1 MTDEKVNAAA
11 AGPLAGV
18 RVLDLTTMVS
28 GPVAT
33 MMLADQGADVI
44 KIESPT
50 GDMMRNYGAK
60 RRGMSAS
67 FLSCNRNKRSLCID
81 LKTASGTEIAHK
93 LAAKS
98 DVLVQN
104 FRPGAI
110 VRMGL
115 GEEVVRALR
124 PDIIFVSISGFGE
137 TGPYAH
143 QRVYDPVIQALSGL
157 AEIQTDRETG
167 RPRMVRTIVP
177 DKTTAVTAAQAIT
190 AALFARER
198 SGEGQHIRLSML
210 DTMVAYLWPEAS
222 SSLSFV
228 GHESDPAKGQ
238 MGLDLVFETRDGYI
252 TAGAVSN
259 AEWTGMCHAFGRDD
273 LADDPRFNTP
283 QGRLVNMA
291 ERRAIMTEAIA
302 EWPSA
307 EILARL
313 DREGVPCAPILSR
326 YEVLEDAQVR
336 ENRIIEEHEHPE
348 IGTVRQPR
356 PAARC
361 GSTPASVRALA
372 PYLGADNGTILAE
385 LGYAGAEIERLAAT
399 GVLHREDAAGD

>member
-1 MTDEKVNAAA
+1 MTNQQEKETA
-11 AGPLAGV
+11 AGPLAGI

-33 MMLADQGADVI
+33 MMLADQGAEVI
-44 KIESPT
+44 KIEAPA
-50 GDMMRNYGAK
+50 GDIMRNYGAK
-60 RRGMSAS
+60 HRGMSAS
-67 FLSCNRNKRSLCID
+67 FLSCNRNKRSLCLD
-81 LKTASGTEIAHK
+81 LKTDAGVEIARK
-93 LAAKS
+93 LAATV

-110 VRMGL
+110 DRMGL
-115 GEEVVRALR
+115 GEAVVRGLN
-124 PDIIFVSISGFGE
+124 PGIVFVSISGFGE
-137 TGPYAH
+137 TGPYVH

-157 AEIQTDRETG
+157 AEIQTDRDSG

-198 SGEGQHIRLSML
+198 GAGGQHIQLSML

-252 TAGAVSN
+252 TAGAVSDG
-259 AEWTGMCHAFGRDD
+259 EWTGMCNAFGRPE
-273 LADDPRFNTP
+273 LAGDPRFDTP
-283 QGRLVNMA
+283 QGRLANMA
-291 ERRAIMTEAIA
+291 ERRDIMTA
-302 EWPSA
+302 EIGKWPSA

-313 DREGVPCAPILSR
+313 DREGVPCAPILNR
-326 YEVLEDAQVR
+326 YEVMEDAQVI
-336 ENRIIEEHEHPE
+336 ENRIIEEHEHPT

-356 PAARC
+356 PAARF
-361 GSTPASVRALA
+361 SATPAVVRALA
-372 PYLGADNGTILAE
+372 PYLGADNAAILAE
-385 LGYAGAEIERLAAT
+385 LGYASADIERLAEE
-399 GVLHREDAAGD
+399 GVVRAEEQGG

>member
-1 MTDEKVNAAA
+1 MTKENGNGPL
-11 AGPLAGV
+11 AGPLDGV

-50 GDMMRNYGAK
+50 GDIMRNYGAK

-67 FLSCNRNKRSLCID
+67 FLSCNRNKRSLCVD
-81 LKTASGTEIAHK
+81 LKTDSGIEIAHK
-93 LAAKS
+93 LAAKT

-110 VRMGL
+110 ARMGL
-115 GEEVVRALR
+115 GEDVVRALR

-137 TGPYAH
+137 TGPYVH

-198 SGEGQHIRLSML
+198 GGGGQHIRLSML

-283 QGRLVNMA
+283 QGRLANMA

-307 EILARL
+307 EILAR
-313 DREGVPCAPILSR
+313 
-326 YEVLEDAQVR
+326 
-336 ENRIIEEHEHPE
+336 RIH
-348 IGTVRQPR
+348 
-356 PAARC
+356 A
-361 GSTPASVRALA
+361 
-372 PYLGADNGTILAE
+372 
-385 LGYAGAEIERLAAT
+385 
-399 GVLHREDAAGD
+399 AAGIRYPDHRCASLAV